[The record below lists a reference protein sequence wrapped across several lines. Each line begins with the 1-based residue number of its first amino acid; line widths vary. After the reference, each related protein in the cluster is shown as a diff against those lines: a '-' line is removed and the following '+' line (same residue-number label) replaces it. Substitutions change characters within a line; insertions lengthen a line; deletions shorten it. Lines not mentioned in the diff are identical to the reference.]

1 MSVSSLNL
9 FFDPWESLVREMVR
23 RMKRKDYDAREP
35 GGKQVIELH
44 KRLLRRGSESFG
56 AKDRYL
62 QAFFNLDVDRL
73 RVTKPVG
80 AGSEAARMVSFD
92 RLMGIFGSLPD
103 FGKQNLIW
111 DIASETAGYE
121 NAARYA
127 VQPGESDRP
136 TVDASI
142 AQVENNQLIAGGS
155 IQVLDGQNNLVHAKV
170 HTEALNPLVSQA
182 QELLELDPMQLAPML
197 GGINALNAHVAQ
209 HVELLSQDPQMRS
222 ESAMF
227 RQVLQNADEI
237 LHNGT
242 LKVQK
247 LMGEQ
252 ERQSMMQGEEEQP
265 QPQID
270 PAILAKID
278 SERAVRQAKLEMDMQ
293 SHQQKMIMRQ
303 QEASQKLALRDAEV
317 ASKIQREGIRA

>member
-1 MSVSSLNL
+1 
-9 FFDPWESLVREMVR
+9 
-23 RMKRKDYDAREP
+23 
-35 GGKQVIELH
+35 
-44 KRLLRRGSESFG
+44 
-56 AKDRYL
+56 
-62 QAFFNLDVDRL
+62 
-73 RVTKPVG
+73 
-80 AGSEAARMVSFD
+80 
-92 RLMGIFGSLPD
+92 LPD

>member
-1 MSVSSLNL
+1 
-9 FFDPWESLVREMVR
+9 
-23 RMKRKDYDAREP
+23 
-35 GGKQVIELH
+35 
-44 KRLLRRGSESFG
+44 
-56 AKDRYL
+56 
-62 QAFFNLDVDRL
+62 
-73 RVTKPVG
+73 
-80 AGSEAARMVSFD
+80 
-92 RLMGIFGSLPD
+92 
-103 FGKQNLIW
+103 
-111 DIASETAGYE
+111 
-121 NAARYA
+121 
-127 VQPGESDRP
+127 
-136 TVDASI
+136 
-142 AQVENNQLIAGGS
+142 
-155 IQVLDGQNNLVHAKV
+155 
-170 HTEALNPLVSQA
+170 
-182 QELLELDPMQLAPML
+182 MQLAPML

-252 ERQSMMQGEEEQP
+252 QRQAMMQGQDQQEQ

-270 PAILAKID
+270 PAVLAKID

-293 SHQQKMIMRQ
+293 THQQKMVMRQ

-317 ASKIQREGIRA
+317 ASKIQTQGIRA